1 MALILQSKFNF
12 EQQEEELVSLA
23 RKRRGENEFDD
34 IAVLV
39 AKTRVTLIIAK
50 LSLRQQQEG
59 EMKTKTNLSC
69 LVYYGN
75 SSSAASS
82 LANYDVVA
90 TTYGTIQGG
99 ANRKNPVI

>member
-50 LSLRQQQEG
+50 LSLRQQ
-59 EMKTKTNLSC
+59 
-69 LVYYGN
+69 
-75 SSSAASS
+75 
-82 LANYDVVA
+82 
-90 TTYGTIQGG
+90 
-99 ANRKNPVI
+99 